1 MGIER
6 GTGPRDG
13 ADPRERRWRQRL
25 RPPFSIPLR
34 DGDLLLM
41 EPPAQMRL
49 QQQALL
55 NLTFRVGR
63 SA

>member
-1 MGIER
+1 MGRILGSVGGGSGCAR
-6 GTGPRDG
+6 
-13 ADPRERRWRQRL
+13 
-25 RPPFSIPLR
+25 FSIPLR

-55 NLTFRVGR
+55 NLTFRAGR